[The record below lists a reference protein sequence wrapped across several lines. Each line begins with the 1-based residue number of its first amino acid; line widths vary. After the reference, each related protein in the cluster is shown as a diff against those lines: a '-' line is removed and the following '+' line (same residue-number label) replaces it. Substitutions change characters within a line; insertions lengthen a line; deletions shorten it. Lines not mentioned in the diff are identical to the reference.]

1 MNHSSSVSPTPQYSR
16 STTFETRPSSTQWPS
31 TQAELESNN
40 TTTTSPTATNSYF
53 RDADGDGGDGGAGGE
68 AGGTQA
74 AGGGSA
80 ANRGGSA
87 AATSAPRI
95 RRRNRMI
102 TSCLECR
109 RRKLKC
115 DRLHPCSNC
124 SKTKRDCL
132 FLAPA
137 LDPNSRKKL
146 TELKEKMG
154 SLERSLEQD
163 AADRKDLAQEGL
175 LENPA
180 DGNAPVPEDEK
191 DLKPTALAVQDA
203 AYEDGSDDDTF
214 DLGFKLG
221 KLRMTDRV
229 DHHAIGDLS
238 VSDKTPDE
246 AKPKGQQPLL
256 PELISEYNESLF
268 TPGPSYIAPHSDF
281 FFGGGE
287 RKYSLA
293 DFLPSRAAADRLLQ
307 QYWEAVDPIAKNCP
321 STYF

>member
-1 MNHSSSVSPTPQYSR
+1 
-16 STTFETRPSSTQWPS
+16 
-31 TQAELESNN
+31 
-40 TTTTSPTATNSYF
+40 
-53 RDADGDGGDGGAGGE
+53 
-68 AGGTQA
+68 
-74 AGGGSA
+74 
-80 ANRGGSA
+80 
-87 AATSAPRI
+87 
-95 RRRNRMI
+95 
-102 TSCLECR
+102 
-109 RRKLKC
+109 
-115 DRLHPCSNC
+115 
-124 SKTKRDCL
+124 
-132 FLAPA
+132 
-137 LDPNSRKKL
+137 
-146 TELKEKMG
+146 MG

-163 AADRKDLAQEGL
+163 AADRKDLAQEGANDSNTLGGL

-229 DHHAIGDLS
+229 GGFFRPKIADEITMAIGDLS

-307 QYWEAVDPIAKNCP
+307 QYWEAVDPIAKIVHRPTFEQQYENFWLDVSRGLEP
-321 STYF
+321 VYSLQAVIFATLFSAVISMTQDSILSTFGVTQRKLIENFQLVLNSHLGLYPFLFSLITIFYKNNKNIPCTSPKLGASGFWLFSKS